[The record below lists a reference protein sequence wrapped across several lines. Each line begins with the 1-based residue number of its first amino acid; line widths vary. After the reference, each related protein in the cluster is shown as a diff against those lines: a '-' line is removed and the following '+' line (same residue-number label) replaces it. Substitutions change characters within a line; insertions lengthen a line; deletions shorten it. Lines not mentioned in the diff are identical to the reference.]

1 MLKDLQQEKEIGYC
15 DHCGGE
21 VYPLDEVR
29 HVGKSLLHTDCVED
43 WLNELFPVMTAE
55 EILGGIK

>member
-1 MLKDLQQEKEIGYC
+1 MLKDIQQEKEVGCC

-21 VYPLDEVR
+21 VYSLDEVR
-29 HVGKSLLHTDCVED
+29 CVGKTLLHIECVED

-55 EILGGIK
+55 DAIGR